1 MSFRTFLFGHASL
14 ALGMTSGFVMLNEVK
29 HPWVDSFARTG
40 KVNPCEI
47 GSIRPVRIPF
57 AWIPRCARNDTSG
70 FVMLNEVK
78 HP

>member
-1 MSFRTFLFGHASL
+1 MSGFLAGAWND
-14 ALGMTSGFVMLNEVK
+14 TSGFVMLNEVK

-57 AWIPRCARNDTSG
+57 AWIPRFRS
-70 FVMLNEVK
+70 E
-78 HP
+78 